1 MQATLSF
8 TARPVAVRRA
18 AAQTSSRRNAIVVRA
33 EKKEATRYVHHEKIL
48 ILSTEP
54 RSVDLEGQWMSLWRV
69 DGG

>member
-33 EKKEATRYVHHEKIL
+33 EKKEATRYVYHENIL
-48 ILSTEP
+48 MMGIEP
-54 RSVDLEGQWMSLWRV
+54 RSVDLEGEWVSPWRI